1 MTTGTSMNQPTT
13 EQQLQSELK
22 DRKTD
27 IKHLNAVLGE
37 MQDELKQ
44 YEACAAFALSIA
56 KIFGMGCSTVAEV
69 DTEQLKQFIV
79 QVKNSAQLSSNHAG
93 QLQINLENV
102 MVQLETIKA
111 DMRRLHPH
119 YEFHHLAQMASNMD
133 MSRFGE
139 KYARITRQNKQP
151 ELWDVINKH
160 PVKVVRNMDTDKRNS
175 ACCAFATCGE
185 FELLHDALEHSA
197 ADLLHR
203 QEV

>member
-1 MTTGTSMNQPTT
+1 MTTETTMNQPTIAD
-13 EQQLQSELK
+13 QLQEK
-22 DRKTD
+22 PKYRD
-27 IKHLNAVLGE
+27 IEIRHLNAVCKEL
-37 MQDELKQ
+37 QDELKQ
-44 YEACAAFALSIA
+44 YEACAAFTLSIA

-69 DTEQLKQFIV
+69 DTEHLRQFIV

-93 QLQINLENV
+93 QLQVNLENV

-160 PVKVVRNMDTDKRNS
+160 PIKVVRNMDTDKRDS
-175 ACCAFATCGE
+175 AYCAFATCGE

-203 QEV
+203 GEV